1 MMDATGLTSNEVKE
15 RVSRGEVNSTEA
27 AVSRTY
33 GQIIVKNLC
42 TALNLLLLTLGAVF
56 VAMGEYTNALATTGI
71 IVLNII
77 IATIQEM
84 KAKRRLDKISLLLRP
99 KVKIIRD
106 GEEKEHDQKDI
117 VKDDLIHLESGDQ
130 ALVDG
135 VIVEMRSMEMDESLL
150 TGESSTVRKKIDE
163 TIYSGSFCVTGEGY
177 YKVTAFGDESY
188 ASQMMASAKKFENK
202 VTPLQKETV
211 SLTKVL
217 MAISFTYLLIL
228 MAITI
233 LDNHNGDIID
243 VIHSAPIYV
252 AVILEIV
259 PIALFLLIVIAYMVA
274 AVRMADSG
282 VLLQQSNAVESMSH
296 VNTVCMDKTGTITT
310 NKLVLEEIVP
320 LNGTM
325 DAEKYATM
333 YASATGSKNRT
344 IEAVMNVYGDSGT
357 EAIDEILFSSERK
370 YSGARL
376 RTDDG
381 EITLFLGAYP
391 IFKDK
396 LTFDDGISEMIQSNS
411 EKGLRTVLLVK
422 GENAPFFDSDDNPT
436 LPSLDPLALLVIR
449 DEIRPDCRETIEEF
463 LKNDMDLKVISGDD
477 PTTVDAIFS
486 LAGIPGE
493 RKIISGDVFASLEGE
508 ERTKAIMETNIFG
521 RMKPDDKEEI
531 VTTLKEN
538 GRYVAMVGDGVND
551 VKALKKAH
559 VGVAL
564 ESGSGV
570 ARGVSD
576 IVLMEDRFS
585 ALPKALNEGKRTVS
599 GMRDI
604 LKLYLTRNFV
614 LALIVPIVMICFQTT
629 PLTPMTSLIYAFVA
643 VSVAAFLMVIWA
655 KPRENKGNILP
666 GVFKFAIPS
675 AIIIGFFALL
685 VYTIFYY
692 GSTDLLN
699 NFIDL
704 SFTQD
709 ELTKLGEKGL
719 DNTLEET
726 LARGGILLFLSVSGI
741 LQLFLIT
748 PVCKLFSV
756 DGYVARDFKPVI
768 LSLLLLGLIVLAFNL
783 DSIGYEELQMM
794 LKIPALG
801 NYQFLVYGAVAAWF
815 ITELAIMRRC
825 KFSGIE
831 RATNKLYGRKARK
844 AAKKAAKQG
853 IQ

>member
-1 MMDATGLTSNEVKE
+1 MMDATGLTSDEVKD
-15 RVSRGEVNSTEA
+15 RVSRGEVNSTETV
-27 AVSRTY
+27 VSRTY

-42 TALNLLLLTLGAVF
+42 TALNLLLLTLGVVF
-56 VAMGEYTNALATTGI
+56 VAMDEFVNALATTGI
-71 IVLNII
+71 IILNII

-99 KVKIIRD
+99 KVKIIRN
-106 GEEKEHDQKDI
+106 GVEAEYDQKSI
-117 VKDDLIHLESGDQ
+117 VKDDIIHLESGDQ

-150 TGESSTVRKKIDE
+150 TGESSTVRKKVDE
-163 TIYSGSFCVTGEGY
+163 MIYSGSFCVTGEGY

-202 VTPLQKETV
+202 ITPLQKETV

-217 MAISFTYLLIL
+217 MVISFSYLLIL
-228 MAITI
+228 MATTI
-233 LDNHNGDIID
+233 LTNHNGDIIE
-243 VIHSAPIYV
+243 VIRSAPIYV

-320 LNGTM
+320 LDGTD
-325 DAEKYATM
+325 DAKKYATM

-370 YSGARL
+370 YSGVRVW
-376 RTDDG
+376 DDDK
-381 EITLFLGAYP
+381 EVTMFLGAYP
-391 IFKDK
+391 VFKDK
-396 LTFDDGISEMIQSNS
+396 LSFDGGISEKIQENS
-411 EKGLRTVLLVK
+411 AKGLRTVLLVK
-422 GENAPFFDSDDNPT
+422 GENGPFFDSDDEPV

-463 LKNDMDLKVISGDD
+463 LINDMDLKVISGDD
-477 PTTVDAIFS
+477 PATVDAIFS

-493 RKIISGDVFASLEGE
+493 RKIISGDEFAALEGD
-508 ERTKAIMETNIFG
+508 ERTKAILETNIFG

-531 VTTLKEN
+531 VTTLKDN

-585 ALPKALNEGKRTVS
+585 ALPKALTEGKRTVS

-655 KPRENKGNILP
+655 KPRETKGRILP

-675 AIIIGFFALL
+675 AIIIATFALA
-685 VYTIFYY
+685 VYFVFYY
-692 GSTDLLN
+692 GTTDLLD
-699 NFIDL
+699 NFINIT
-704 SFTQD
+704 FTPD
-709 ELTKLGEKGL
+709 ELTKLGETGL
-719 DNTLEET
+719 NNDLKET

-748 PVCKLFSV
+748 PVCRFFSV
-756 DGYVARDFKPVI
+756 DGYVARDFKPVV
-768 LSLLLLGLIVLAFNL
+768 LSLLLLGLIILAFNL
-783 DSIGYEELQMM
+783 DQIGFVELQMM

-801 NYQFLVYGAVAAWF
+801 MYQFLVYIFVAAWF
-815 ITELAIMRRC
+815 FIELAIMRKC
-825 KFSGIE
+825 SFVGIE
-831 RATNKLYGRKARK
+831 RATEKMYGRKARK
-844 AAKKAAKQG
+844 AARKAAKEG